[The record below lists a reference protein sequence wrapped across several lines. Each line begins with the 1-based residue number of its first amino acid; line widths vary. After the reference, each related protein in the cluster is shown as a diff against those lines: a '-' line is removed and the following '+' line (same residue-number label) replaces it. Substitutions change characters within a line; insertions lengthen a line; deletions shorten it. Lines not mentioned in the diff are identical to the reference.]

1 MKTCGD
7 SAFLQGVHHAYAQ
20 TDGTYAWPNS
30 REGDLLR
37 EAKREIE
44 RLRAAMLT
52 AASLLERDGDE
63 HSVGAAL
70 RRALNEPAHGA
81 DKPVCDMTEQLY
93 AAKVEEC
100 GQLTVQ
106 RDYLRNILEH
116 ISGTCE
122 GRAVVIA
129 RAALVMFP
137 QIHNVTI
144 KFPIEKEEL

>member
-1 MKTCGD
+1 MTDWPLKHDGPCACRFVRREEFGPTEQTEWCG
-7 SAFLQGVHHAYAQ
+7 LHAKQ
-20 TDGTYAWPNS
+20 RNELD
-30 REGDLLR
+30 
-37 EAKREIE
+37 

-93 AAKVEEC
+93 AAKVEDC